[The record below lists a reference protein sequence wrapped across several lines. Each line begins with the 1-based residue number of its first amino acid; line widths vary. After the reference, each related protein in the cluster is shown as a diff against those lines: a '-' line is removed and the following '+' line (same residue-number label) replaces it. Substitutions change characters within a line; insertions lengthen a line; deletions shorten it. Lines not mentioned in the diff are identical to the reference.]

1 VGTGPFRRD
10 FMGWMLCKFVEPPYK
25 RKIDTPPKF
34 NPQEV
39 RSPDNV
45 LADWDRLQRELG
57 NRIDAA
63 EGLALN
69 KVKVVSPFFDKMQ
82 YNLLSAL
89 LVIPAHQRR
98 HIWQA
103 DQVLKLL

>member
-34 NPQEV
+34 DPPEV
-39 RSPDNV
+39 EPAERV

-57 NRIDAA
+57 KRIDAA
-63 EGLALN
+63 DGLALN
-69 KVKVVSPFFDKMQ
+69 KVKVASPFNEKLK

-89 LVIPAHQRR
+89 MVIPAHQRR

-103 DQVLKLL
+103 EQTLKSM